1 MNSSKNYKIFY
12 YLCFSFTLIAVSLT
26 QSFISYYDVL
36 FGNLNIAL
44 GIFNTILVV
53 IFASLTAK
61 RKLSKVQTMFPVL
74 YLLFLIIILA
84 TSFLYNLIAVVPYL
98 HFNYFITFVLFN
110 YILLNLYSL
119 LSIPKKRKTKK

>member
-1 MNSSKNYKIFY
+1 MNSSKNFKIFY
-12 YLCFSFTLIAVSLT
+12 YICFSATLIAVSLT
-26 QSFISYYDVL
+26 QAFISYYNVL

-44 GIFNTILVV
+44 GIFNTILVIV
-53 IFASLTAK
+53 FAALTAK
-61 RKLSKVQTMFPVL
+61 RKLNKVQTMFPIL

-119 LSIPKKRKTKK
+119 LSIPKKRKRKK